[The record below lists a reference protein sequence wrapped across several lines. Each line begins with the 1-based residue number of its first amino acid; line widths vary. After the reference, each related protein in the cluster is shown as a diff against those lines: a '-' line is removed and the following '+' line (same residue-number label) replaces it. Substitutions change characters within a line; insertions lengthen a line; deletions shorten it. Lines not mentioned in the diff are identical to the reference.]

1 VRWAHIS
8 TQTSL
13 SSIPFL
19 ANVEREAQFYIEPAQ
34 EEDDEDNDEDDDDV
48 DEDIGELVI
57 HPEDVPVPV
66 LPEAT
71 QIALRNKL
79 CEGAYVGRN
88 KKQEAALVG
97 LRKMWAKT

>member
-1 VRWAHIS
+1 MYNLATCTGQVSSGMGASVRRGNA
-8 TQTSL
+8 TL
-13 SSIPFL
+13 PLLIPFFRKGR
-19 ANVEREAQFYIEPAQ
+19 A
-34 EEDDEDNDEDDDDV
+34 DNDEDDDDV